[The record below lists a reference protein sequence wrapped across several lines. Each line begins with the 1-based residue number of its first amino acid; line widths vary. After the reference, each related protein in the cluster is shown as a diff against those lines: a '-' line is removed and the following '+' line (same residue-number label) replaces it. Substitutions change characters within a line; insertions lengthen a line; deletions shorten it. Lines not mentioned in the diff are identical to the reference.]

1 MPAANRSALLREVLK
16 AMSEDGR
23 VLDELVLAAR
33 THSPEV
39 ARLPEAEN
47 RRHVQV
53 LLAAGL
59 GSLARPG
66 HPDDRD
72 FATAEALGADRAAQ
86 GVPITALLCG
96 VQAGRTRAVRIAID
110 RSRAA
115 GVPDDVILE
124 AVLDLDRYT
133 GALERHIVNGYHT
146 AELQLSR
153 TTRDVRTRLLRG
165 LLLPGDREPPPA
177 DDLRQAGL
185 RPDGRYHCVVS
196 DVTDPSRARALEQ
209 RLLGLGGAYGLV
221 EGRLTGVA
229 ARLPTADDL
238 APDVLLVVAPDAALG
253 ELRDI
258 HALCAAALPI
268 AAGQGLRGVRHLTE
282 LAGETALAA
291 QPLLADLLVDGA
303 LGRLD
308 PADDFHRE
316 LACTAL
322 AYLDHG
328 RRLGHTAAALHL
340 HPNTVR
346 YRLDRLAEF
355 TALPLDEPAADTRST
370 VLDTLR
376 AWWALRTWLGRRPV
390 DRSPA
395 DFRPALR
402 RAAPPALRRR
412 AASPP
417 AAPR

>member
-1 MPAANRSALLREVLK
+1 MAS
-16 AMSEDGR
+16 DDR

-59 GSLARPG
+59 DSLARPE
-66 HPDDRD
+66 HPDDQD

-86 GVPITALLCG
+86 GVPITGLLRG

-133 GALERHIVNGYHT
+133 GALERHIVNGYHH

-153 TTRDVRTRLLRG
+153 TTRDVRTQLLRA
-165 LLLPGDREPPPA
+165 LLLPGAADPPAA
-177 DDLRQAGL
+177 DDLHQAGL
-185 RPDGRYHCVVS
+185 RPGGRYYCLVS
-196 DVTDPSRARALEQ
+196 DVTDPALARALEQ
-209 RLLGLGGAYGLV
+209 RLLGLGGVYGLV
-221 EGRLTGVA
+221 EGRLTGLA
-229 ARLPTADDL
+229 AKPPGTDDL
-238 APDVLLVVAPDAALG
+238 APAVLLIAAPAVPLTG
-253 ELRDI
+253 LRDV
-258 HALCAAALPI
+258 HALCTAALAI
-268 AAGQGLRGVRHLTE
+268 AARQGLRGVHHLVE
-282 LAGETALAA
+282 LAAETALAA
-291 QPLLADLLVDGA
+291 QPLLADLLTDA
-303 LGRLD
+303 LLTRLD

-328 RRLGHTAAALHL
+328 HRLGHTAVALHL

-346 YRLDRLAEF
+346 YRLDRLAEI
-355 TALPLDEPAADTRST
+355 TALPLGEDDTATRST
-370 VLDTLR
+370 VPDTLR
-376 AWWALRTWLGRRPV
+376 SWWALRTWL
-390 DRSPA
+390 A
-395 DFRPALR
+395 
-402 RAAPPALRRR
+402 RARG
-412 AASPP
+412 
-417 AAPR
+417 

>member
-1 MPAANRSALLREVLK
+1 MPAANRSALLREVLG
-16 AMSEDGR
+16 AMARDAR

-33 THSPEV
+33 SHSPEV

-47 RRHVQV
+47 RRHVRV
-53 LLAAGL
+53 LLATGL
-59 GSLARPG
+59 ACLARPE

-86 GVPITALLCG
+86 GVPITGLLRG

-124 AVLDLDRYT
+124 AILDLDRYT
-133 GALERHIVNGYHT
+133 GALERHVVNGYHA
-146 AELQLSR
+146 AELRLSR
-153 TTRDVRTRLLRG
+153 TTRDVRARLLRG
-165 LLLPGDREPPPA
+165 LLLPGDPDPPPA
-177 DDLRQAGL
+177 DDLHQAGL

-209 RLLGLGGAYGLV
+209 RLLGLGGVYGLV
-221 EGRLTGVA
+221 EGRLTGLA
-229 ARLPTADDL
+229 GRLPSADDL
-238 APDVLLVVAPDAALG
+238 APDVLLIAAPSATPAG
-253 ELRDI
+253 LRDL
-258 HALCAAALPI
+258 HALCAAALPL
-268 AAGQGLRGVRHLTE
+268 AAGQGLRGVHHLTE

-291 QPLLADLLVDGA
+291 QPLLADLLVDSA

-308 PADDFHRE
+308 SADDFHRE

-346 YRLDRLAEF
+346 YRLDRLAEI
-355 TALPLDEPAADTRST
+355 TALPLDDLAADARST

-376 AWWALRTWLGRRPV
+376 SWWALHTWLDRGAVGRDAGTAGEPA
-390 DRSPA
+390 DRS
-395 DFRPALR
+395 
-402 RAAPPALRRR
+402 
-412 AASPP
+412 
-417 AAPR
+417 

>member
-1 MPAANRSALLREVLK
+1 MPAAHRSELLRGVLK
-16 AMSEDGR
+16 AMAEDEA

-59 GSLARPG
+59 DSLAAPG
-66 HPDDRD
+66 HPDEQD

-86 GVPITALLCG
+86 GVPITGLLRG
-96 VQAGRTRAVRIAID
+96 VQAGRSRAVRIAID

-153 TTRDVRTRLLRG
+153 TTRDARTQLLRG
-165 LLLPGDREPPPA
+165 LLLPGAGDPPSPE
-177 DDLRQAGL
+177 DLHQAGL
-185 RPDGRYHCVVS
+185 RPGGRYHCLVS
-196 DVTDPSRARALEQ
+196 DVTDPAHARALEQ
-209 RLLGLGGAYGLV
+209 RLLGLGGVYGLV
-221 EGRLTGVA
+221 EGRLSGVA
-229 ARLPTADDL
+229 ARLPTDDL
-238 APDVLLVVAPDAALG
+238 GVLLIAAPGAPLSDLRDVHTLCTAALSV
-253 ELRDI
+253 
-258 HALCAAALPI
+258 AARR
-268 AAGQGLRGVRHLTE
+268 GLRGVHHLTD

-291 QPLLADLLVDGA
+291 QPLLGELLAGSL

-328 RRLGHTAAALHL
+328 QRLGHTAAALHL

-346 YRLDRLAEF
+346 YRLDRLAEI
-355 TALPLDEPAADTRST
+355 TALSLGEHGAEHGDGRST
-370 VLDTLR
+370 VPATVH
-376 AWWALRTWLGRRPV
+376 AWWALHTWLGRAN
-390 DRSPA
+390 PA
-395 DFRPALR
+395 T
-402 RAAPPALRRR
+402 
-412 AASPP
+412 
-417 AAPR
+417 